1 MTLVGETIWTKVY
14 TFHQKVHNDDNLHC
28 SWFHKDTKEMPSNS
42 QLHVTFGKC
51 SGPTHS
57 GSSTTVSTTANAE
70 ATSYNSSEEFASTK
84 SLQTENSDIFSYLG
98 PIIGILILIIVL
110 GSLVLI
116 VKRRKKSSQNKTVNV
131 DVRTVRPNETTST
144 AAALQQGTGSSDEFI
159 TPATNDDLLN
169 TSGGPK
175 EMEEGSNIADSQE
188 SVRDNAHNAP
198 TPQVTASLFSGH
210 QKREN
215 MEETG
220 SNAGGT
226 SNPIRQI
233 QYENENN
240 GLGEAATFSQSMNQ
254 KILEALSDGFQ
265 QAKKDSQIVL
275 QNQKALLEG

>member
-28 SWFHKDTKEMPSNS
+28 RWFQVDDIEMPYGS
-42 QLHVTFGKC
+42 QLHVTFRKC

-169 TSGGPK
+169 VSGGPK
-175 EMEEGSNIADSQE
+175 EMEESSSIADSQD
-188 SVRDNAHNAP
+188 SVRDNAP

-226 SNPIRQI
+226 SNPICQI
-233 QYENENN
+233 QYGKKNN
-240 GLGEAATFSQSMNQ
+240 GLGEATTFSQSMKQ
-254 KILEALSDGFQ
+254 EILEVLSDGFQ

>member
-28 SWFHKDTKEMPSNS
+28 RWFQEDTKEMLSNS

-57 GSSTTVSTTANAE
+57 GSSTAVSTTAE
-70 ATSYNSSEEFASTK
+70 ATSHNSSEEFATTK
-84 SLQTENSDIFSYLG
+84 SLQTENSNIFSYLG
-98 PIIGILILIIVL
+98 PIIGISSLLIVL
-110 GSLVLI
+110 VSLVLI
-116 VKRRKKSSQNKTVNV
+116 VRWRRNSSQKKTVNI
-131 DVRTVRPNETTST
+131 DVRTVRPNETPST

>member
-28 SWFHKDTKEMPSNS
+28 RWFQEDTKEMLSNS

-57 GSSTTVSTTANAE
+57 GSSTAVSTTAE
-70 ATSYNSSEEFASTK
+70 ATSHNSSEEFATTK
-84 SLQTENSDIFSYLG
+84 SLQTENSNIFSYLG
-98 PIIGILILIIVL
+98 PIIGISSLLIVL
-110 GSLVLI
+110 VSLVLI
-116 VKRRKKSSQNKTVNV
+116 VRWRRNSSQKKTVNI
-131 DVRTVRPNETTST
+131 DVRTVRPNETPST

-169 TSGGPK
+169 VSGGPK
-175 EMEEGSNIADSQE
+175 EMEESSSIADSQD
-188 SVRDNAHNAP
+188 SVRDNAP

-226 SNPIRQI
+226 SNPICQI
-233 QYENENN
+233 QYGKKNN
-240 GLGEAATFSQSMNQ
+240 GLGEATTFSQSMKQ
-254 KILEALSDGFQ
+254 EILEVLSDGFQ

>member
-1 MTLVGETIWTKVY
+1 MTLVGKTMWTKVH

-28 SWFHKDTKEMPSNS
+28 RWFQEDTKEMLSNS

-57 GSSTTVSTTANAE
+57 GSSTAVSTTAE
-70 ATSYNSSEEFASTK
+70 ATSHNSSEEFATTK
-84 SLQTENSDIFSYLG
+84 SLQTENSNIFSYLG

-169 TSGGPK
+169 VSGGPK
-175 EMEEGSNIADSQE
+175 EMEESSSIADSQD
-188 SVRDNAHNAP
+188 SVRDNAP

-226 SNPIRQI
+226 SNPICQI
-233 QYENENN
+233 QYGKKNN
-240 GLGEAATFSQSMNQ
+240 GLGEATTFSQSMKQ
-254 KILEALSDGFQ
+254 EILEVLSDGFQ